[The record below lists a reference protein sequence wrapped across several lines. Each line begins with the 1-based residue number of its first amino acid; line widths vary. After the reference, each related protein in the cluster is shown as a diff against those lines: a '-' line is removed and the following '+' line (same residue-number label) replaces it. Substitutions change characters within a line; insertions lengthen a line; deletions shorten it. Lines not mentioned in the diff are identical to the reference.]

1 MSLFDTFYLL
11 KCKAA
16 ADFKVYLFWDTR
28 LENNNNNDTDTDNDD
43 DNDDD
48 DDDNDNFIHFL
59 VHLQFIIVKR
69 EDEEKI
75 WVWKLKQPKVFKSA
89 SSYYVSKDT

>member
-48 DDDNDNFIHFL
+48 DDDDDDRLCKILLFSGGTTITWQGTVLKFYFFL
-59 VHLQFIIVKR
+59 MDVK
-69 EDEEKI
+69 E
-75 WVWKLKQPKVFKSA
+75 V
-89 SSYYVSKDT
+89 T